1 MTLSVPGFESFK
13 ELLETDPFFTKIMAG
28 LGSQNFSEFFLV
40 DGFLF
45 HGNQLCIPEC
55 SLRLQI
61 IKELHGEGHLGRDR
75 TLQLVRDNYFWPMIR
90 REVERYVERCH
101 QCEVLDVLCQ
111 QELDIALEDKP
122 SEMDDKEWE
131 TLNRQACGTIRLNL
145 AKDQKYTIMKEKFV
159 KKLWKTLE
167 DKYMTKS
174 LENRLY
180 LKKKLFRFTY
190 VPGMSINNHI
200 NMFNKILAD
209 LLNLDEHFSEEDKAL
224 LLINSLHEYDHLST
238 TLFMGRIIF
247 LLMLYVLRCTTVKP
261 RKRIKE
267 IIGICRQKH

>member
-1 MTLSVPGFESFK
+1 
-13 ELLETDPFFTKIMAG
+13 
-28 LGSQNFSEFFLV
+28 
-40 DGFLF
+40 
-45 HGNQLCIPEC
+45 
-55 SLRLQI
+55 
-61 IKELHGEGHLGRDR
+61 
-75 TLQLVRDNYFWPMIR
+75 
-90 REVERYVERCH
+90 
-101 QCEVLDVLCQ
+101 
-111 QELDIALEDKP
+111 
-122 SEMDDKEWE
+122 MDDKEWE

-224 LLINSLHEYDHLST
+224 LLINSLHDEYDHLST

-261 RKRIKE
+261 RKRIK
-267 IIGICRQKH
+267 RS